1 MAHHRGQLLSSHCG
15 ARIFSNAILGE
26 ISRTVLA
33 ALSWLLDVI
42 QLFKVKSKF
51 HSRHSI
57 SISIKFSFKTLIY
70 SKQIHTCSVNTGGSV
85 LQKRAVGAQFRFQA
99 DSSALAYWTIVSWF
113 HWYCNWHCIAV
124 STLTS
129 DEHWVSCL
137 HCSSFEH
144 WHFHQFKC
152 HNSSEGLLSRSSLH
166 NLYLWVLF
174 NII

>member
-1 MAHHRGQLLSSHCG
+1 MYYCRNQNAVVSGSSSRSAIELSVEPES
-15 ARIFSNAILGE
+15 IFTNAIPGE

-51 HSRHSI
+51 HSCHSI
-57 SISIKFSFKTLIY
+57 PISIKVSFKTLIY
-70 SKQIHTCSVNTGGSV
+70 SKQIHTCSV
-85 LQKRAVGAQFRFQA
+85 KRGRF
-99 DSSALAYWTIVSWF
+99 DFALAYYTIVSWF

-137 HCSSFEH
+137 HCTSFEH